1 MCTTPYKNLQYNFPK
16 LRGAGAVKGRL
27 EFSKNSSDLLA
38 GSFPEAGLAL
48 CHQMSWTGG
57 GKIRKKSQQIQSP
70 QTDRT
75 FSVPYAFF
83 NVFVCIVMVFSDS
96 LDSNITNT
104 IYFLLKPFSVP
115 LVSRP
120 SATRWSVKKAQ
131 PDSFP
136 NDNGQLF

>member
-1 MCTTPYKNLQYNFPK
+1 MK
-16 LRGAGAVKGRL
+16 
-27 EFSKNSSDLLA
+27 FSKNSSDLLA

-57 GKIRKKSQQIQSP
+57 GKSARNPNKSKAPRLIEL
-70 QTDRT
+70 
-75 FSVPYAFF
+75 FPYPTPLSSERGFF

-104 IYFLLKPFSVP
+104 KYFLLKPFSVP

-131 PDSFP
+131 SDSFP
-136 NDNGQLF
+136 KDNGQHFYF